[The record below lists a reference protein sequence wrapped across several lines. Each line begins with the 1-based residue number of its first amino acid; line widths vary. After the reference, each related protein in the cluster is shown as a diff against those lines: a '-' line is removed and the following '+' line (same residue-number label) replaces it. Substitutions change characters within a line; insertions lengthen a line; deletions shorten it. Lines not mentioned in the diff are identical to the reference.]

1 LQYLQDAG
9 TRWSYHTGAYRKLE
23 DVVTAVTGQTY
34 NDATNAYIGNKTGM
48 GGFWYQS
55 VYISKPRDM
64 ARFGLLALNKGV
76 WQNDTILKDTSYF
89 RAMTN
94 TSQNFNLS
102 YGYLWWLNGKAST
115 MVPYLQTVFPY
126 KLIPNAPD
134 DLFCALGKNDQ
145 KIYVIPSTK
154 MVVIRVG
161 ESPYGDDA
169 LSPYDTL
176 IWSYMNKLSSGCV
189 TTSIESIQKKDVA
202 DFKLFPNP
210 ANNFI
215 SFSGF
220 DNEYNIHYS
229 ITNLYGQTVVEDDTQ
244 NHSLNI
250 SDLASGAYILNV
262 QTDTKQAT
270 KQFIKN

>member
-1 LQYLQDAG
+1 
-9 TRWSYHTGAYRKLE
+9 
-23 DVVTAVTGQTY
+23 
-34 NDATNAYIGNKTGM
+34 
-48 GGFWYQS
+48 
-55 VYISKPRDM
+55 
-64 ARFGLLALNKGV
+64 
-76 WQNDTILKDTSYF
+76 
-89 RAMTN
+89 
-94 TSQNFNLS
+94 
-102 YGYLWWLNGKAST
+102 
-115 MVPYLQTVFPY
+115 
-126 KLIPNAPD
+126 
-134 DLFCALGKNDQ
+134 
-145 KIYVIPSTK
+145 
-154 MVVIRVG
+154 
-161 ESPYGDDA
+161 
-169 LSPYDTL
+169 
-176 IWSYMNKLSSGCV
+176 MNKLSSGCV